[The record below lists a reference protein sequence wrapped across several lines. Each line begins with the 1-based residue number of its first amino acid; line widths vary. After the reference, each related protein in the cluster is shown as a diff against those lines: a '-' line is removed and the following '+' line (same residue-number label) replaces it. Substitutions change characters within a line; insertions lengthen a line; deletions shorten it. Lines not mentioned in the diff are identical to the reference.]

1 MLVVRFVLGG
11 VVRRRRQSG
20 FTLLEMIVVL
30 VILGLMLT
38 LVITRGPMHS
48 ARLDTEAAAR
58 ELAGTLRL
66 ARGRAIAQNQPI
78 SVELAPHGYQVSG
91 LAAHTIPGDVAI
103 TGNPEIRF
111 APDGSSSGGT
121 VVVQSAT
128 SRMVIVVNWLTGGVE
143 MAQAQ

>member
-1 MLVVRFVLGG
+1 MTQ
-11 VVRRRRQSG
+11 RRQSG

-30 VILGLMLT
+30 VILGLTLT

-48 ARLDTEAAAR
+48 TRLDTDAAAR
-58 ELAGTLRL
+58 QVAGTLRL
-66 ARGRAIAQNQPI
+66 ARGRAIAQNQ
-78 SVELAPHGYQVSG
+78 SVSVVLAPHFYQVEG
-91 LAAHTIPGDVAI
+91 LAAHVVPSDVALA
-103 TGNPEIRF
+103 GNPVIRF

-128 SRMVIVVNWLTGGVE
+128 SRVAIVVNWLTGGVE